1 MTNEELQKEMI
12 AAMKAKDK
20 VRLSIIRQV
29 KAEVKNIEV
38 NERRDVTEED
48 VNSMIKRLIK
58 QTSETLEM
66 SIKAGTDQERTD
78 NLTEQV
84 KILESLLPAQVSGE
98 ELEALI
104 EQVIAELGATSKK
117 QMGQVMGALG
127 KATSTSLPRP
137 RSSEP
142 NSRNLLCGFT
152 KPHNGSTLQTRTHG
166 NLTFNFK
173 GATIRSAPF
182 HFTSPCSRVRVFADL
197 CSTRAVEHSL
207 GTDLNE
213 CPLPGY
219 SFKSVPN
226 EWVED
231 CGFFTGM

>member
-1 MTNEELQKEMI
+1 MTNEELQQEMI

-84 KILESLLPAQVSGE
+84 
-98 ELEALI
+98 
-104 EQVIAELGATSKK
+104 IAELGATSKK

-127 KATSTSLPRP
+127 KATGG
-137 RSSEP
+137 
-142 NSRNLLCGFT
+142 NFD
-152 KPHNGSTLQTRTHG
+152 KPAAA
-166 NLTFNFK
+166 K
-173 GATIRSAPF
+173 IVGAKLA
-182 HFTSPCSRVRVFADL
+182 
-197 CSTRAVEHSL
+197 
-207 GTDLNE
+207 
-213 CPLPGY
+213 
-219 SFKSVPN
+219 
-226 EWVED
+226 
-231 CGFFTGM
+231 

>member
-1 MTNEELQKEMI
+1 MTNEELQQEMI

-66 SIKAGTDQERTD
+66 SIKAGTDQDRTD

-127 KATSTSLPRP
+127 KATGGNFAKLFDVQNKKFVTVSCVNCGYTELYKAQ
-137 RSSEP
+137 SSDGW
-142 NSRNLLCGFT
+142 NILDFLV
-152 KPHNGSTLQTRTHG
+152 G
-166 NLTFNFK
+166 N
-173 GATIRSAPF
+173 
-182 HFTSPCSRVRVFADL
+182 
-197 CSTRAVEHSL
+197 
-207 GTDLNE
+207 
-213 CPLPGY
+213 
-219 SFKSVPN
+219 
-226 EWVED
+226 
-231 CGFFTGM
+231 

>member
-1 MTNEELQKEMI
+1 MTNEELQQEMI

-48 VNSMIKRLIK
+48 VNSLIK

-66 SIKAGTDQERTD
+66 SIKAGTDQDRTD

-127 KATSTSLPRP
+127 KATGG
-137 RSSEP
+137 
-142 NSRNLLCGFT
+142 NFD
-152 KPHNGSTLQTRTHG
+152 KPAAAKIVGGKL
-166 NLTFNFK
+166 
-173 GATIRSAPF
+173 A
-182 HFTSPCSRVRVFADL
+182 
-197 CSTRAVEHSL
+197 
-207 GTDLNE
+207 
-213 CPLPGY
+213 
-219 SFKSVPN
+219 
-226 EWVED
+226 
-231 CGFFTGM
+231 